1 MFQASTAD
9 IFHTSQPTALNTKR
23 AWILIGIWSGF
34 LALCLLARGGRILI
48 PLFPLGSVAVGL
60 FLYFRTPALYVGYTW
75 WLYFV
80 GSLVRRMI
88 DQQSGYV
95 TPGRWGTTA
104 LLVASISL
112 ITLVKYLPKSYR
124 RIGFPFVLPLLA
136 VTYGCL
142 IGFITGRLD
151 LQFAIGALGW
161 IVPIVFSFHL
171 VVNWQQYPQYRQAI
185 QRTFVWGALAMGC
198 YGIFQYCI
206 VPEWDRFY
214 LNNLSAS
221 SFGKPF
227 PFEIRV
233 FSTQNSPQDFG
244 VIMMA
249 GLILLLSSEGVIR
262 LVASGP
268 GYIAFLLSAA
278 RSSWLGWVAALLAY
292 LPSLKLKFQV
302 RLILSILLIA
312 LMVVPLT
319 TIEPFAEPIKQRIE
333 SLSEGGDDYSLQ
345 DRTEGY
351 QNLLDIALTEFIG
364 SGIGGRLSR
373 QLPASAIGGSDS
385 GILPLLFTLGWFG
398 AVPYLA
404 GIFLMVYRILTSRG
418 NRQDPFSSAAQAIV
432 MGVLA
437 QVWLNNIFAGEMA
450 MVLWGFLGIG
460 VAASQYYAHQ
470 RSTQMTSYFMTDSSS
485 TNLQH
490 EP

>member
-1 MFQASTAD
+1 M
-9 IFHTSQPTALNTKR
+9 
-23 AWILIGIWSGF
+23 LIGIWSGF
-34 LALCLLARGGRILI
+34 LALCLLARGGKILI

-60 FLYFRTPALYVGYTW
+60 FLYFRTPPLYVGYTW

-104 LLVASISL
+104 ILVASISL
-112 ITLVKYLPKSYR
+112 ITLVKYFPQSYR
-124 RIGFPFVLPLLA
+124 RIGLPFVFPLLA

-151 LQFAIGALGW
+151 LKFIIGAMGW
-161 IVPIVFSFHL
+161 IVPVVFSFHF
-171 VVNWQQYPQYRQAI
+171 VVNWRDYPQYRQAI
-185 QRTFVWGALAMGC
+185 QRAFVWGALVMGG
-198 YGIFQYCI
+198 YGILQYCI

-214 LNNLSAS
+214 LNNLSAT

-249 GLILLLSSEGVIR
+249 SLILLLSSEGIVR
-262 LVASGP
+262 LLASGP
-268 GYIAFLLSAA
+268 AYVAFLLSAA

-312 LMVVPLT
+312 LLVVPLA
-319 TIEPFAEPIKQRIE
+319 TIEPFAEPIQQRIE
-333 SLSEGGDDYSLQ
+333 SLSEGGDDYSFQ

-351 QNLLDIALTEFIG
+351 QDLLDIALTEFIG

-373 QLPASAIGGSDS
+373 RLPDSAIGGSDS

-398 AVPYLA
+398 ALPYLA
-404 GIFLMVYRILTSRG
+404 GIFLMLYRILTSKG

-432 MGVLA
+432 IGILA

-460 VAASQYYAHQ
+460 VAASQYHAHQ
-470 RSTQMTSYFMTDSSS
+470 ENIQRTSYLTAYSSS